1 MEYNKNE
8 VKKIFEE
15 EIKKISKDPE
25 IIEQSKEITKLMG
38 TAKESE
44 FLKESIQK
52 NPLLVKQL
60 SAGRKNIL
68 LSYLKSS
75 SIDYNY
81 WLEVVK
87 KAKKELNL
95 ATKNF
100 ETAEEGL
107 VDYYVY
113 QIKASKSKVDFLVNK
128 ARDKG
133 LSLNMIEEIYFKK
146 NQVG

>member
-1 MEYNKNE
+1 
-8 VKKIFEE
+8 
-15 EIKKISKDPE
+15 
-25 IIEQSKEITKLMG
+25 MG

-87 KAKKELNL
+87 KAKKELNNVL
-95 ATKNF
+95 KIAQDKQTNF
-100 ETAEEGL
+100 ERAIEINKIDFIQFLT
-107 VDYYVY
+107 
-113 QIKASKSKVDFLVNK
+113 SK
-128 ARDKG
+128 
-133 LSLNMIEEIYFKK
+133 
-146 NQVG
+146 

>member
-1 MEYNKNE
+1 MYENYQKE
-8 VKKIFEE
+8 TVVQDKTEDEKKA
-15 EIKKISKDPE
+15 E
-25 IIEQSKEITKLMG
+25 IIISLI
-38 TAKESE
+38 
-44 FLKESIQK
+44 
-52 NPLLVKQL
+52 
-60 SAGRKNIL
+60 
-68 LSYLKSS
+68 
-75 SIDYNY
+75 
-81 WLEVVK
+81 

-107 VDYYVY
+107 IDYYTY
-113 QIKASKSKVDFLVNK
+113 QIKASKSKLDFLVLK

>member
-1 MEYNKNE
+1 MFEEYQKETNIKDKTDE
-8 VKKIFEE
+8 DKKIEL
-15 EIKKISKDPE
+15 IMSLI
-25 IIEQSKEITKLMG
+25 
-38 TAKESE
+38 
-44 FLKESIQK
+44 
-52 NPLLVKQL
+52 
-60 SAGRKNIL
+60 
-68 LSYLKSS
+68 
-75 SIDYNY
+75 
-81 WLEVVK
+81 

-128 ARDKG
+128 AKDKW

>member
-1 MEYNKNE
+1 M
-8 VKKIFEE
+8 FEE
-15 EIKKISKDPE
+15 YQKETNIKDKTDEDKKVELIMSL
-25 IIEQSKEITKLMG
+25 I
-38 TAKESE
+38 
-44 FLKESIQK
+44 
-52 NPLLVKQL
+52 
-60 SAGRKNIL
+60 
-68 LSYLKSS
+68 
-75 SIDYNY
+75 
-81 WLEVVK
+81 

-128 ARDKG
+128 AKDKG
-133 LSLNMIEEIYFKK
+133 LSLNMIEEIYFIK

>member
-1 MEYNKNE
+1 M
-8 VKKIFEE
+8 FEE
-15 EIKKISKDPE
+15 YQKETNIKDKTEEDKKVELIMSL
-25 IIEQSKEITKLMG
+25 I
-38 TAKESE
+38 
-44 FLKESIQK
+44 
-52 NPLLVKQL
+52 
-60 SAGRKNIL
+60 
-68 LSYLKSS
+68 
-75 SIDYNY
+75 
-81 WLEVVK
+81 

-128 ARDKG
+128 ARNKG

-146 NQVG
+146 NQVGLVIFVQFLSYILLKEG